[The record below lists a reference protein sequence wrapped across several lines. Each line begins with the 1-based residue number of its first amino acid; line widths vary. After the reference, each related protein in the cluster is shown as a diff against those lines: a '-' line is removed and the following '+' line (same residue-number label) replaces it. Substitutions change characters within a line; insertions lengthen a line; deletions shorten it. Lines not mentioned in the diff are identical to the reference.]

1 MKKIVLTLVAAFAAI
16 SMDAQV
22 YVGGSIGFTSVKNGD
37 SQTEFKFVPEIGYN
51 FNDQWAAGI
60 KVGYQDGY
68 ADMDYDF
75 QQYKGLKILTINPYA
90 RYTFLK
96 SNLVSL
102 FIDGGLEYS
111 KIDGNDDAELGIGL
125 TPGLALNLSDKLS
138 FVTHVGFIGYKS
150 YGDVNK
156 FGLDLDGNNLTFG
169 LYYNF

>member
-37 SQTEFKFVPEIGYN
+37 SQTEFKFIPEIGYN

-75 QQYKGLKILTINPYA
+75 QQHKGLKILTINPYA

-111 KIDGNDDAELGIGL
+111 KIDGDDDAELGVGL

-138 FVTHVGFIGYKS
+138 FVTHVGFIGYMS
-150 YGDVNK
+150 HGDVNK
-156 FGLDLDGNNLTFG
+156 FGLDLNGNNLTFG